1 MPFSQYLYPSITWY
15 FIQLESLGLQLVDY
29 WYRLLVVFSPNDYSF
44 STAEPQSELPQTSKL
59 QTALHHQGPGL
70 SLSRALKQGL
80 SRLMLK
86 CLEMGI
92 SWYTRK
98 KNGKIW
104 EKNEKH
110 IDLLQTQ
117 YMKRGTCFRSTI
129 DAINPLMMLRHL

>member
-92 SWYTRK
+92 PWYTRK
-98 KNGKIW
+98 KKWQNLGK
-104 EKNEKH
+104 E
-110 IDLLQTQ
+110 
-117 YMKRGTCFRSTI
+117 
-129 DAINPLMMLRHL
+129 